1 MWAFLKKKGCVLSP
15 FAMKNMF
22 WLRLYGGKWKGTKAG
37 GRRGLVCCKKKSC
50 SVCRSELGS
59 NHILHAKVPC
69 EMSQKHV
76 RLLIIAETDVSC
88 LSTEGGEGC
97 VSGMGLICP
106 LRQVLRGAGADTIN
120 LMLRAVPR
128 NSTGH
133 WEHSWLI
140 HMENLCQR
148 YAFTPALLF
157 PVMWYS

>member
-1 MWAFLKKKGCVLSP
+1 MVVLKKDRLCPVSFCHEEHVLIEVIRGEMDRDKG
-15 FAMKNMF
+15 
-22 WLRLYGGKWKGTKAG
+22 RGEAG
-37 GRRGLVCCKKKSC
+37 FGVPQKKKLFC
-50 SVCRSELGS
+50 LSVGQAELGS

-133 WEHSWLI
+133 WEHS
-140 HMENLCQR
+140 
-148 YAFTPALLF
+148 
-157 PVMWYS
+157 